1 MPKSAPIAK
10 ESLHDG
16 DVDAE
21 DLRHAAFVE
30 CRGIPLEVALGGA
43 IRSGALDLSKFVN
56 WVDAVGA
63 QLGRPL
69 TGEDLAACLA
79 LLRSASEVTQPEVET
94 RLRTVFDHYAVDGL
108 LDGPLLERLLG
119 EANILARCDGRASL
133 AVLGAA
139 RSAGGR
145 LDADR
150 FLRFIG
156 ELKRAMR
163 VDAEN
168 KKKSLLDYLSA
179 FSASLATDAACLGGG
194 CVALE
199 DGGDDPPSPPRRS
212 LKRMATVKD
221 VSDEFANIFK
231 ESPALRR
238 RRSSN
243 VITHFQRT
251 ADVLAAHDCG
261 GGDVGKFRRWCRTF
275 VRCDPRRAV
284 ADFFRLGD
292 DRGPLGFLSRVGEL
306 PRDPPAAFFS
316 VWRPTSREA
325 LRLMLRGEATG
336 KSLNVKGKSA
346 KAGRL
351 SGFVPFVQIHAEEHK
366 ARVGTRP
373 RSARITVY
381 FRSGAARE
389 RAVAAVED
397 VLAETQ
403 ATSKKA
409 ELMLQAHALDDLAPD
424 VVERVLKEKML
435 SVADPRLVLHDDYAP
450 EAFGVDMPERVFWET
465 FVQRR
470 DISRNGDWAT
480 GRPSVP
486 AFMDANL
493 ASTRGGGV
501 PKTVVVQTDDD
512 DPLNP
517 VSLLVAYAE
526 ARVLPVA
533 SDMDAFLFGSRGVAP
548 EQLPRDQVPLVTWL
562 LDTLE
567 GALSEERGVDT
578 DCWTTNWLAILKE
591 EGRRGF
597 HPTPPPYGWG
607 DARTS
612 AWVEKAVEATAACGA
627 VRHGAECYNLY
638 FPQELDDEYL
648 VVWDG
653 FPGGFSYVDEPGLR
667 RFLLDRVAGGYA
679 FPLNPK
685 WVLADEGWGDVHE
698 ALRRSGAPAFFPADV
713 LARLD
718 AIRGR
723 LARKQ
728 HPHARRRAGLLC
740 RANSATSLDP
750 DLALIALH
758 RFITLHR
765 AKTKLHA
772 CFSLCHIRGKLH
784 AARHSPPP
792 SPPRATR
799 APRGT

>member
-10 ESLHDG
+10 ESSPWSVEDDAEVDTHA

-163 VDAEN
+163 EDEKN
-168 KKKSLLDYLSA
+168 RKKSLLDYVAA
-179 FSASLATDAACLGGG
+179 FHASLTTDACLGGG
-194 CVALE
+194 CVAPE
-199 DGGDDPPSPPRRS
+199 GGDDDPPSPPRRS

-261 GGDVGKFRRWCRTF
+261 GGDVGRFRRWCRTF

-325 LRLMLRGEATG
+325 LRLMLCGNQIFNPTSICAATV
-336 KSLNVKGKSA
+336 S
-346 KAGRL
+346 
-351 SGFVPFVQIHAEEHK
+351 
-366 ARVGTRP
+366 
-373 RSARITVY
+373 
-381 FRSGAARE
+381 
-389 RAVAAVED
+389 
-397 VLAETQ
+397 
-403 ATSKKA
+403 
-409 ELMLQAHALDDLAPD
+409 MHAL
-424 VVERVLKEKML
+424 
-435 SVADPRLVLHDDYAP
+435 RLCFED
-450 EAFGVDMPERVFWET
+450 
-465 FVQRR
+465 
-470 DISRNGDWAT
+470 
-480 GRPSVP
+480 
-486 AFMDANL
+486 
-493 ASTRGGGV
+493 STRAI
-501 PKTVVVQTDDD
+501 
-512 DPLNP
+512 DPSKNQPNRL
-517 VSLLVAYAE
+517 
-526 ARVLPVA
+526 RF
-533 SDMDAFLFGSRGVAP
+533 D
-548 EQLPRDQVPLVTWL
+548 RDREV
-562 LDTLE
+562 
-567 GALSEERGVDT
+567 
-578 DCWTTNWLAILKE
+578 
-591 EGRRGF
+591 
-597 HPTPPPYGWG
+597 
-607 DARTS
+607 
-612 AWVEKAVEATAACGA
+612 
-627 VRHGAECYNLY
+627 
-638 FPQELDDEYL
+638 
-648 VVWDG
+648 
-653 FPGGFSYVDEPGLR
+653 
-667 RFLLDRVAGGYA
+667 
-679 FPLNPK
+679 
-685 WVLADEGWGDVHE
+685 
-698 ALRRSGAPAFFPADV
+698 
-713 LARLD
+713 
-718 AIRGR
+718 
-723 LARKQ
+723 
-728 HPHARRRAGLLC
+728 
-740 RANSATSLDP
+740 
-750 DLALIALH
+750 
-758 RFITLHR
+758 
-765 AKTKLHA
+765 
-772 CFSLCHIRGKLH
+772 
-784 AARHSPPP
+784 
-792 SPPRATR
+792 
-799 APRGT
+799 